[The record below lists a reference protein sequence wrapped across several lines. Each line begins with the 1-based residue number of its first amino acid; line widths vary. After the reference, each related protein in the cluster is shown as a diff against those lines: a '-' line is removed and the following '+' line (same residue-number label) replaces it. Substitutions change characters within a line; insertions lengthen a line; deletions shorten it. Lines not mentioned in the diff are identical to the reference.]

1 MPQPSERHVAVLVDY
16 RGVHPT
22 VCLSESK
29 TGVPIAIDL
38 PTRSV
43 RDCVRIV
50 NLMLGRDVPGDVLE
64 RAVPDDP
71 AGE

>member
-1 MPQPSERHVAVLVDY
+1 MPQPSERHVTVLVDY

-22 VCLSESK
+22 VCLSESR
-29 TGVPIAIDL
+29 TGISIAIDL

-50 NLMLGRDVPGDVLE
+50 NMILGRDDPSGLE
-64 RAVPDDP
+64 RAVPDEP
-71 AGE
+71 A